1 MRVVFFS
8 YGTRGDAQPQVA
20 LAAGLEQRGFKTRI
34 AAPEN
39 LRGFVERAGIDYAP
53 LHGNSQEILESDSGK
68 RWLESGNVAAFM
80 KEAAAISSRIDSEVF
95 RCALEAVGD
104 ADAIVGGTLAEDLAF
119 TLAEYKRIPFAF
131 AHTIPM
137 ETTGDYA
144 NPLVTQRKLPL
155 RGLNRATYALFR
167 MLASRMH
174 AKTLAEFRKTL
185 LLPARSGTVVSRAA
199 ELDVPVLQ
207 LWSPHLL
214 PHQSDAS
221 AKTVTTGF
229 QRLPLIVRDRLGEK
243 APPEDL
249 VRWLDAGPPP
259 VYVGFGSMPVPS
271 LSRFAA
277 DILEIGRLLD
287 VRFALSPGWN
297 EIESVKHLQSD
308 GLHLVPPIDH
318 GWLFQRC
325 VAAVHHGGA
334 GTTAASLEAGIPT
347 VVCSFFA
354 DQPFWGVRVERLG
367 VGAHLP
373 RFKMN
378 RQSLR
383 TAIETA
389 LTDEVRRRA
398 REIGVKLRA
407 EDGNAHAV
415 EALFGMLR
423 PAAQESRKPIKASA

>member
-20 LAAGLEQRGFKTRI
+20 LAAGLEQHGFTTRI
-34 AAPEN
+34 TAPEN
-39 LRGFVERAGIDYAP
+39 LRSFVERAGIDYAP

-80 KEAAAISSRIDSEVF
+80 KEAAAISARIDPEVF
-95 RCALEAVGD
+95 RCGLEAAHD

-144 NPLVTQRKLPL
+144 NPFVTRRNLPL
-155 RGLNRATYALFR
+155 RGLNRATFALFR
-167 MLASRMH
+167 VLAGRMH
-174 AKTLAEFRKTL
+174 TKTLAEFRKTL
-185 LLPARSGTVVSRAA
+185 GLPQRSGTVVSRAA

-207 LWSPHLL
+207 LWSQHLL
-214 PHQSDAS
+214 PHQSDAP

-229 QRLPLIVRDRLGEK
+229 QRLPQNVRDRLGEK

-271 LSRFAA
+271 LIRFAE
-277 DILEIGRLLD
+277 DILEIGRSID

-297 EIESVKHLQSD
+297 EIESVRHLQCD

-373 RFKMN
+373 WVKMN
-378 RQSLR
+378 TQSLR
-383 TAIETA
+383 NAVETA
-389 LTDEVRRRA
+389 LTDDVRRRA
-398 REIGVKLRA
+398 REIGAKLRA
-407 EDGNAHAV
+407 EDGNARAV
-415 EALFGMLR
+415 EALIRVLA
-423 PAAQESRKPIKASA
+423 PAEQELRKPIETPA

>member
-1 MRVVFFS
+1 LKIVFFS
-8 YGTRGDAQPQVA
+8 YGTRGDVQPQVA
-20 LAAGLEQRGFKTRI
+20 LAAGLEQYGVETRI

-39 LRGFVERAGIDYAP
+39 LRSFVERAGIEYAP
-53 LHGNSQEILESDSGK
+53 LYGDSQEILESDSGK

-80 KEAAAISSRIDSEVF
+80 KEAAAISARIDPEVF
-95 RCALEAVGD
+95 RWGLEAARD

-144 NPLVTQRKLPL
+144 NPLVTQRNLPL
-155 RGLNRATYALFR
+155 RGLNRATFALFR
-167 MLASRMH
+167 VLAGRMH
-174 AKTLAEFRKTL
+174 AKTLADFRKTL
-185 LLPARSGTVVSRAA
+185 GLPKRSGTVVSRAA
-199 ELDVPVLQ
+199 ELDVPALQ
-207 LWSPHLL
+207 LWSQHLL
-214 PHQSDAS
+214 PHQSDAP

-229 QRLPLIVRDRLGEK
+229 QRLPQTVRDRLGEK

-271 LSRFAA
+271 LIGFAE
-277 DILEIGRLLD
+277 DILEIGRSLD

-297 EIESVKHLQSD
+297 EIESVRHLQCD

-318 GWLFQRC
+318 GWLFARC

-354 DQPFWGVRVERLG
+354 DQPFWGARVERLG

-373 RFKMN
+373 RVKMN
-378 RQSLR
+378 RQRLQS
-383 TAIETA
+383 AVETA
-389 LTDEVRRRA
+389 LTDNVRRRA
-398 REIGVKLRA
+398 REIGAKLRA
-407 EDGNAHAV
+407 EDGNARAV
-415 EALFGMLR
+415 EALIRMLA
-423 PAAQESRKPIKASA
+423 PARQEFLEQIKTSA